1 MTREEEIR
9 QAQVAIYGTEHC
21 RAAEHFEQGASW
33 ADTHPHWISVNDE
46 LPKENGRYLF
56 YHDIIGVQFAYYY
69 NDLTLDKAV
78 THWMPI
84 PQPPKKGD

>member
-33 ADTHPHWISVNDE
+33 ADKTMLDRACEWLENYLKPLPHELDE
-46 LPKENGRYLF
+46 FINERNL
-56 YHDIIGVQFAYYY
+56 IIERFR
-69 NDLTLDKAV
+69 KAMEQWDG
-78 THWMPI
+78 TGQT
-84 PQPPKKGD
+84 PQ

>member
-33 ADTHPHWISVNDE
+33 ADKTMLDRACEWLEKE
-46 LPKENGRYLF
+46 LKNY
-56 YHDIIGVQFAYYY
+56 ITVQPYSTFASIDMDALLE
-69 NDLTLDKAV
+69 DLKKAIQ
-78 THWMPI
+78 WKQMN
-84 PQPPKKGD
+84 